1 MTTRHLITRVKEH
14 FSPNGVITK
23 HLKVCDGMFTPNG
36 GNLDP
41 YTCSEILATTSRNI
55 VFLGILEA
63 LYIRD
68 IKPNLNN
75 TDKYKDRLLR
85 IRI

>member
-1 MTTRHLITRVKEH
+1 MTTRHLITGIKEH
-14 FSPNGVITK
+14 FSPNGVMTK
-23 HLKVCDGMFTPNG
+23 HLTVFDSIFTHIG
-36 GNLDP
+36 GNVDP

-55 VFLGILEA
+55 VYLGILEA

-68 IKPNLNN
+68 IKPNLN
-75 TDKYKDRLLR
+75 TKDEYKGRLLR